1 MQVIFQSTVWH
12 FLSVQQQTVVEYLTL
27 LSSKS
32 DLTCGQC
39 CKRLHIFLQGQERPW
54 HVSVCVLWPLSMQ
67 FMLRGLLSSL
77 GILEAEVSVLKHL
90 FVLLQKKSKCKVSL
104 KQRELSVALSI
115 VCPVHASRETR
126 IFHTLYS

>member
-1 MQVIFQSTVWH
+1 
-12 FLSVQQQTVVEYLTL
+12 
-27 LSSKS
+27 
-32 DLTCGQC
+32 
-39 CKRLHIFLQGQERPW
+39 
-54 HVSVCVLWPLSMQ
+54 MQ

-90 FVLLQKKSKCKVSL
+90 FVLLQRKSKCKMSL

-126 IFHTLYS
+126 IFRTVYS